1 MFKTSL
7 LTYLVGRYIPYRVMF
22 LLVQL
27 LLQYVSRN
35 NLADIYLFK
44 VNNRNTRKRCE
55 IGSKLTI
62 KTPLMFILFT
72 LNKYMSDDNGHY
84 HNSPEIIFLVH
95 NQNFPKN

>member
-1 MFKTSL
+1 MF
-7 LTYLVGRYIPYRVMF
+7 
-22 LLVQL
+22 
-27 LLQYVSRN
+27 
-35 NLADIYLFK
+35 
-44 VNNRNTRKRCE
+44 E

-95 NQNFPKN
+95 DQNFPKN